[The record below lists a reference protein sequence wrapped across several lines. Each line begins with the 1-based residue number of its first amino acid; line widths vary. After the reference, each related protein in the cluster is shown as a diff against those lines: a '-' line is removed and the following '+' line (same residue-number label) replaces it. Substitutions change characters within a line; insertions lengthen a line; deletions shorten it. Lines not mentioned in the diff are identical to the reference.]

1 MSSNYVSLNTSL
13 LSNLSSL
20 KSTQSLL
27 DNTELNVTS
36 GKKVNSVLDDPI
48 SYFKSE
54 DHLANATDLQ
64 SLKDNM
70 SEAIQTIKAGAD
82 GITAITDLIN
92 DAKSLATS
100 ALSATTSGDSA
111 AYETQFNDLLDQIDT
126 LASDSGY
133 NGVNLLGGTTQS
145 LDVNFNSGSTGTT
158 SKLTLKGVDVQSGQT
173 NAGADGL
180 KLSTVTSGAWW
191 DATAT
196 TPAANKTAI
205 QAVITKLNAAKVT
218 LRSDAKTLSN
228 ESNIITSRQTYT
240 DSMATVLQNGSANLV
255 NADTNEE
262 SVKLTTLQT
271 QQSLAIS
278 SLSISKS
285 ASQSV
290 LSLLR

>member
-1 MSSNYVSLNTSL
+1 
-13 LSNLSSL
+13 
-20 KSTQSLL
+20 
-27 DNTELNVTS
+27 
-36 GKKVNSVLDDPI
+36 
-48 SYFKSE
+48 
-54 DHLANATDLQ
+54 
-64 SLKDNM
+64 M

-111 AYETQFNDLLDQIDT
+111 AYETQFNDLLTQIDT

-133 NGVNLLGGTTQS
+133 NGVNLLGGSTQT